1 MKKSRVSP
9 ILSRSDFNKQ
19 FALEIDCKFYGLSR
33 LEVLKISDLFWH
45 KFAKQVVCQ
54 KAYDKHRP
62 KNCKRIEMHISS
74 HRVCLYFR

>member
-1 MKKSRVSP
+1 MKKSNVSP

-33 LEVLKISDLFWH
+33 LEVLGISDLFWH
-45 KFAKQVVCQ
+45 KFVKQVVRQ
-54 KAYDKHRP
+54 KSYDKQRP
-62 KNCKRIEMHISS
+62 KNYKRIEMRISS